1 MGPCLARISQRVTA
15 ARAEPRGVRPLGFT
29 GVGRVRALGTVLTA
43 AALLVGCNLDTDFAE
58 NMVEKQAERNQQRY
72 TEQQRE
78 ELPLPDPTIV
88 EYKSY
93 LAEDL
98 VLDENFKV
106 NLVDDLV
113 LGEGRTGPEYLFV
126 RFSGRGS
133 ALGNV
138 AVDDQGRFFVLETRS
153 AEVRV
158 FDRDGDF
165 LYKFGQ
171 PGQGPGDF
179 QRPYGMVIAG
189 DHVTVLHRSYF
200 SSIWTLGDDF
210 VRDRETLRTPE
221 AQEAAR
227 LQAATEG
234 TMATSRA
241 ESQRRTLARR
251 FRVPTQVLGQPDGSM
266 IMVIR
271 AEPTGPGG
279 RISTPY
285 VLVVGRFEDGAETR
299 RYIEVPE
306 WASPSLAVSLQGDM
320 YIAMFGHLRT
330 ERYILALDPA
340 GEPRFVII
348 TPWNVDMP
356 PGTQLRV
363 DGQGRLYAFPTA
375 QVPEEDPR
383 RPVHVFSRDGDL
395 LGSGF
400 INRRPV
406 WTQWQVT
413 TPNRVYGV
421 RVDPDTDEW
430 EVVRYRLEIDER

>member
-1 MGPCLARISQRVTA
+1 MNLRRELE
-15 ARAEPRGVRPLGFT
+15 RDRGVGLMRR
-29 GVGRVRALGTVLTA
+29 GRVRSMAAVLASAL
-43 AALLVGCNLDTDFAE
+43 LLVGCNLDTDFAE

-72 TEQQRE
+72 TEQQRA
-78 ELPLPDPTIV
+78 ELPLPDPAVV
-88 EYKSY
+88 EYKTY
-93 LAEDL
+93 LAEDMA
-98 VLDENFKV
+98 LDEDFKV

-113 LGEGRTGPEYLFV
+113 LGAGRTGPEYLFV
-126 RFSGRGS
+126 RFTGRGS

-138 AVDDQGRFFVLETRS
+138 AVDDQGRFFVLESRS

-158 FDRDGDF
+158 FDRDGGF

-179 QRPYGMVIAG
+179 QGPFGLAIAG
-189 DHVTVLHRSYF
+189 DQVTVFHRSYF
-200 SSIWTLGDDF
+200 SSIWTLGAAY
-210 VRDRETLRTPE
+210 VRDRETLRSPE

-227 LQAATEG
+227 LQATTKG
-234 TMATSRA
+234 TMTTLRLEA
-241 ESQRRTLARR
+241 QRRTLARR
-251 FRVPTQVLGQPDGSM
+251 FRVPMQVLGQPDGST

-306 WASPSLAVSLQGDM
+306 WATASLAVSLEGDM

-330 ERYILALDPA
+330 ERYIVALDSE
-340 GEPRFVII
+340 GEPRFVIV
-348 TPWNVDMP
+348 TPWDAEMS

-363 DGQGRLYAFPTA
+363 DGQGRLYAFPSA
-375 QVPEEDPR
+375 LAPAEDDPI

-395 LGSGF
+395 LGAGF

-413 TPNRVYGV
+413 TPNHVYGV
-421 RVDPDTDEW
+421 RVDPDTEEW